1 MSKQLRAGKTDGD
14 VKASLKLSLIK
25 PLYATWI
32 FDLYNTLK
40 NDREMAINVFRSAGI
55 TEAFKNAKD
64 MVEKNENPFLK
75 V

>member
-1 MSKQLRAGKTDGD
+1 M
-14 VKASLKLSLIK
+14 
-25 PLYATWI
+25 P
-32 FDLYNTLK
+32 
-40 NDREMAINVFRSAGI
+40 INVFRSAGI